1 MTIKLKYITLCLAL
15 LGTITT
21 QAQRIITGT
30 VQDETAQ
37 SLPFAAVALLHDSVP
52 LKTGQTEM
60 DGLFQFSMQSETE
73 YVLKVSYVGYEVY
86 EKTINVSS
94 LKDTLNIGIIKLR
107 PLSKMLDEAVITAQR
122 DPVQIKGDTTEFNA
136 SSFKTQPNAP
146 AEELIK
152 KLPGLE
158 VEKDGSILA
167 KGEPVRKILVNGKP
181 FFGNDPKIALQ
192 NFPADAIESVQVFE
206 KKSDQAEFTGIDNGE
221 REMTINII
229 IKPSHNRRTSGKA
242 TAGVG
247 TNSRYLGRGTFNKFT
262 EVQKITVLGAANNI
276 NKTGFS
282 EEDFLSFTNNGQSVN
297 NNRPNN
303 NVGKGF
309 QEGQSGGI
317 NFIQNKTKNTDI
329 NASYFLSNQDVLNDR
344 VLYRQNFLPTGN
356 YTTRSNAVINTG
368 TKNHRFSGYIDQKL
382 DSLTSFRFTSSLN
395 FNENTYKSNSFG
407 QNFRQDTI
415 RQTQTKKQSNTE
427 GSGIGLNSNILLR
440 RRLGK
445 AGRTVSLNL
454 GYNRNTGDR
463 AVFTNAQTQFYDA
476 LTQLVRRNDTI
487 FQNDSRNNN
496 RNSYSGTLSYTEPL
510 SKKFLGE
517 INYRYSTIGNHAERE
532 VFNLLKNESN
542 LALSNFYNSAFLSHR
557 AGSTLRFNQKGLTAS
572 AGVQGQR
579 SILRGDFISTNQV
592 VRQQFQYILPN
603 ARLEFNPSKTK
614 RVNFSYETDVRE
626 PSIEQL
632 QPVQDNSDP
641 LNLFLGNADLQP
653 EYANRIRLS
662 FTNFNKTTYAY
673 FNGNLN
679 FTLTDNKIV
688 NTLSVDTLLRRT
700 YQPINVNG
708 FADANGH
715 LSAGWRFWQQRIR
728 FNLTSNVSQAQGL
741 SFVNGS
747 ENLTQRFNASLKS
760 RLELRYQ
767 DTFELAFR
775 AGVRYNQSK
784 FSLQTNLN
792 QTFWIYDYESDMTVG
807 LPFDMRLN
815 TIFEYSLYTA
825 TSFGKAQ
832 GIPIWNAAF
841 SKYFNGRTF
850 ELRLSV
856 IDILN
861 RNTGINR
868 TAEANYIQEETI
880 RSLGRYGL
888 LSLTC
893 SFNKGKGKGKNKDKI
908 KGERNNFD

>member
-1 MTIKLKYITLCLAL
+1 MTIQLKYITLCLAL
-15 LGTITT
+15 LGTIST

-30 VQDETAQ
+30 VQDERTQ
-37 SLPFAAVALLHDSVP
+37 SLPFAAVALLHDSVAV
-52 LKTGQTEM
+52 KTGQTET
-60 DGLFQFSMQSETE
+60 DGLFQLSIQSETG
-73 YVLKVSYVGYEVY
+73 YVLKISYIGYEVF
-86 EKTINVSS
+86 EKTITISPT
-94 LKDTLNIGIIKLR
+94 KDTLNIGIIQLR
-107 PLSKMLDEAVITAQR
+107 PLNKMLHETVITAQR

-146 AEELIK
+146 AEDLIK

-192 NFPADAIESVQVFE
+192 NFPADAIESIQVFE

-221 REMTINII
+221 REMTLNII
-229 IKPSHNRRTSGKA
+229 IKPAHNRRTSGKA

-247 TNSRYLGRGTFNKFT
+247 TGSRYLGRMTFNRFT
-262 EVQKITVLGAANNI
+262 EIQKLTVLGAGNNI

-282 EEDFLSFTNNGQSVN
+282 EDDFLSFTNNGKPANNTSN
-297 NNRPNN
+297 NNT
-303 NVGKGF
+303 GKGF
-309 QEGQSGGI
+309 QESQSGGL
-317 NFIQNKTKNTDI
+317 NFIQNKTKSTDI
-329 NASYFLSNQDVLNDR
+329 NASYFFTNQNVLTDR
-344 VLYRQNFLPTGN
+344 VLQRQNFLPAGN
-356 YTTRSNAVINTG
+356 YTTRSNAIINNG

-382 DSLTSFRFTSSLN
+382 DSLTSFRFTSALSLN
-395 FNENTYKSNSFG
+395 ENRNELNSNG
-407 QNFRQDTI
+407 QNFKQDTI
-415 RQTQTKKQSNTE
+415 RQTRTKRESNTE

-440 RRLGK
+440 RRLSK

-463 AVFTNAQTQFYDA
+463 NVSTDAKTLFYDV
-476 LTQLVRRNDTI
+476 LTQLVKRNDTI

-517 INYRYSTIGNHAERE
+517 INYRYATIGNHAERE
-532 VFNLLKNESN
+532 VYNLLKNETN
-542 LALSNFYNSAFLSHR
+542 MALNAFYNSAFLSHR
-557 AGSTLRFNQKGLTAS
+557 AGSTLRFSQKSLS
-572 AGVQGQR
+572 AAVGVQGQR

-592 VRQQFQYILPN
+592 VKQKFQYVLPN
-603 ARLEFNPSKTK
+603 ARLEFSPSKTN
-614 RVNFSYETDVRE
+614 RFNFSYETDVRE

-641 LNLFLGNADLQP
+641 LNLTLGNPQLQP
-653 EYANRIRLS
+653 EYANRVRLS
-662 FTNFNKTTYAY
+662 FTNFNKKTYAY
-673 FNGNLN
+673 FNGNMN

-708 FADANGH
+708 FMDANGH
-715 LSAGWRFWQQRIR
+715 LSAGWRFWKQRIR
-728 FNLTSNVSQAQGL
+728 FNLTSNISQAQGL
-741 SFVNGS
+741 SLVNGS
-747 ENLTQRFNASLKS
+747 ENLTKRFNASLRS
-760 RLELRYQ
+760 RVELRYQ
-767 DTFELAFR
+767 DTFELAFK
-775 AGVRYNQSK
+775 AAVRYNQSK
-784 FSLQTNLN
+784 FSLQTALN
-792 QTFWIYDYESDMTVG
+792 QTFWIYDYETEMTVG

-832 GIPIWNAAF
+832 GVPLWNVAF
-841 SKYFNGRTF
+841 SKYFNNRKM

-856 IDILN
+856 IDVLN

-868 TAEANYIQEETI
+868 SADANYIQEEI
-880 RSLGRYGL
+880 VRSLGRYAL
-888 LSLTC
+888 LSVTY
-893 SFNKGKGKGKNKDKI
+893 SFK
-908 KGERNNFD
+908 